1 MNAEEKLNREYDNRA
16 IYTSGFYAAPE
27 SDLTNRQ
34 RLFDALKALTTN
46 QEPTTP
52 FSLQIMATNSEINV
66 MPLGLLNL
74 DDLKDYESKQRQEHG
89 LNHQDM
95 GTPLIVQYAP
105 HVEGQPVQK
114 KLVGTVEELFKDF
127 NDQIEKVWQVVR
139 DFLQKNF
146 AVLSAVEQDLIQDR
160 QDVEKEYLATFSKMT
175 ANQRE
180 NKLGFSLADEEVAQF
195 SNYMADMHE
204 VQAIVLSAAA
214 FSNHELLG
222 DNSFNEMM
230 ADNVRRSTIF
240 WVLDNTFYEIFYY
253 FLFSYQEQHPK
264 LAKYLN
270 HQRKTLIVNMRNDA
284 FDRAQKLTEHPQ
296 LKVDF
301 NKYFTD
307 IFIPVAE
314 QLTAEIHKFRGQP
327 DD

>member
-1 MNAEEKLNREYDNRA
+1 MNAEEKLNREYENRA

-27 SDLTNRQ
+27 NDLANRQ
-34 RLFDALKALTTN
+34 KLFDALKSLVTN
-46 QEPTTP
+46 QEPTAP
-52 FSLQIMATNSEINV
+52 FSLQIMATNCEINV

-74 DDLKDYESKQRQEHG
+74 DELKDYEKKQRLQHG
-89 LNHQDM
+89 FHHQDQ
-95 GTPLIVQYAP
+95 GTPLLVQYSP

-114 KLVGTVEELFKDF
+114 KIVGTVEELFDDF
-127 NDQIEKVWQVVR
+127 NGQIEQVWNAINH
-139 DFLQKNF
+139 FLQANF
-146 AVLSAVEQDLIQDR
+146 QLLTVIEQDLIEDSH
-160 QDVEKEYLATFSKMT
+160 DVEKEYRTIFGKMT

-180 NKLGFSLADEEVAQF
+180 DKLGFSLADEEVAQF

-204 VQAIVLSAAA
+204 VQAIVLSAASFA
-214 FSNHELLG
+214 NRELLG

-230 ADNVRRSTIF
+230 GDNVRRSTVF

-253 FLFSYQEQHPK
+253 FLFSYQDHHEK
-264 LAKYLN
+264 LAKYLL
-270 HQRKTLIVNMRNDA
+270 HQRKTLIINMRNDA
-284 FDRAQKLTEHPQ
+284 FDRTQKLTETPQ

-314 QLTAEIHKFRGQP
+314 QITAEINKFRS
-327 DD
+327 